1 MIKPFWVWSAA
12 LWQIVS
18 IKAGHAP
25 NCLLRA
31 EEIFQIKNA

>member
-18 IKAGHAP
+18 SKAGHAP

>member
-1 MIKPFWVWSAA
+1 
-12 LWQIVS
+12 VS